1 MAPPSSSSNGRSNG
15 RAAKK
20 TRRKKKSARP
30 EGRPEVR
37 YVSLAEETRRRY
49 LNYALS
55 VISSRALPDARDG
68 LKPVQRR
75 ILYVMGRE
83 LNLTPGAK
91 TAKCARIVGDTIGKY
106 HPHGDTAAYDTL
118 VRLAQ
123 DHAMRVP
130 LVEGQGNFGSVLGL
144 PAAAARYTE
153 ARLTAPAASLMAE
166 LGQHTVPT
174 RPTYDA
180 ERTEPVV
187 FPAAFP
193 HLLVNGSTGI
203 AVGMATNVPPHNLR
217 EVVNSACH
225 LIDEPGATVARLMAK
240 GVKGPD
246 FPLGG
251 RIVSDRVD
259 IRTAYEEGRGSIKV
273 RAVWDFDPEDAEA
286 KQGRGGSS
294 RGSSRKRGAQ
304 PARLVIDSLPH
315 GVTSGAVVAEL
326 KQLAESR
333 KIPQMLGAEDET
345 DRAHGLRVVVTVK
358 AEGDADAVMAYL
370 YKHTALEQNF
380 AVNLTALVPE
390 TFDDAPDAEGPQAL
404 RVTEDAVDDG
414 AIEEEGDESESA
426 LLDGGEDVPLVPRR
440 LDLKQL
446 LRVFL
451 DFRLQTVVRR
461 LRHDLRVLRRR
472 IHLLEGFEILFDGID
487 KAIRIIRASSGK
499 ADAREKMMGAFPLD
513 ERQTNAILDLQLY
526 KISRLEIDAILG
538 ELAEKRAAA
547 DRLEALLGS
556 EPELWALIRAEL
568 KEIGERFGDRRRTTL
583 GGSDEVEEFDPTA
596 YIVREDTNVVLTREG
611 WVKRL
616 GTINAVDAL
625 RTREGDETL
634 AVLGAST
641 LDAIVFFAADGTAY
655 TLPVDQIPASTG
667 YGEPLGK
674 HVKLDDGVRIVAA
687 ETTDERFTPADF
699 EIDGAAALAPHLFVA
714 TALGQVSRVGLS
726 GFRDPSTRGGRKYLR
741 LADGDEV
748 VHVERVDGAGSV
760 FLATKKA
767 RVLHFKMSS
776 VPVLAGPGKGVKGI
790 DLAAGDAVL
799 GAQLCRR
806 PGDVLHAINVNDKQ
820 LSFGQMKY
828 TPTGRGGKGVKTS
841 QRTGFRSVV
850 GAEPTTV
857 DWEGAK

>member
-1 MAPPSSSSNGRSNG
+1 MAASSPSSNGSADG
-15 RAAKK
+15 APKK
-20 TRRKKKSARP
+20 KRRRKKGVRP

-55 VISSRALPDARDG
+55 VIGSRALPDARDG

-83 LNLTPGAK
+83 LNLAPGTK
-91 TAKCARIVGDTIGKY
+91 TVKCARIVGDTIGKY

-153 ARLTAPAASLMAE
+153 ARLTAPAMSLMAE
-166 LGQHTVPT
+166 LGKNTVPT

-193 HLLVNGSTGI
+193 HLLVNGATGI
-203 AVGMATNVPPHNLR
+203 AVGMATNIPPHNLR

-225 LIDEPGATVARLMAK
+225 LIDDPDATVAALMQK

-251 RIVSDRVD
+251 RIVSDRTD

-273 RAVWDFDPEDAEA
+273 RAMWDFDPEDDQQ
-286 KQGRGGSS
+286 KGR
-294 RGSSRKRGAQ
+294 RKAQ

-315 GVTSGAVVAEL
+315 GVTSGAVIGEL
-326 KQLAESR
+326 KALAESR
-333 KIPQMLGAEDET
+333 KLPQMLEADDET
-345 DRAHGLRVVVTVK
+345 DRAHGLRIVVTVRGK
-358 AEGDADAVMAYL
+358 EDAEAVMAYL

-380 AVNLTALVPE
+380 AVNLTALVPDDTFAASEDYNAEALQGLGVKEAGDDDPAE
-390 TFDDAPDAEGPQAL
+390 TAL
-404 RVTEDAVDDG
+404 
-414 AIEEEGDESESA
+414 I
-426 LLDGGEDVPLVPRR
+426 DGGADVPLVPRR

-451 DFRLQTVVRR
+451 DFRLQTVTRR
-461 LRHDLRVLRRR
+461 LKHDLRALRRR
-472 IHLLEGFEILFDGID
+472 IHLLEGYEILFSGID
-487 KAIRIIRASSGK
+487 RALRLIRESNGK
-499 ADAREKMMGAFPLD
+499 ADAREKLMDAFPLD
-513 ERQTNAILDLQLY
+513 ERQTNSILEMMLY
-526 KISRLEIDAILG
+526 KISRLEIDTILG
-538 ELAEKRAAA
+538 ELAEKRAEA
-547 DRLEALLGS
+547 DRLVKLLS
-556 EPELWALIRAEL
+556 DKSALWALIRTEL
-568 KEIGERFGDRRRTTL
+568 KEIGDRFGDRRRTTL
-583 GGSDEVEEFDPTA
+583 GGSEEVEEFDPTA
-596 YIVREDTNVVLTREG
+596 YIVREDTNVVLTRDG
-611 WVKRL
+611 WIKRL

-634 AVLGAST
+634 CVLGAST
-641 LDAIVFFAADGTAY
+641 LDAIVFFAEDGTAY
-655 TLPVDQIPASTG
+655 TLPVEQIPASTG

-674 HVKLDDGVRIVAA
+674 HVKLDDGVKIVAA
-687 ETTDERFTPADF
+687 ISTDQRFTPLDF
-699 EIDGAAALAPHLFVA
+699 EVEGTPSLAPHLFVA
-714 TALGQVSRVGLS
+714 TEQGQVSRVGLS
-726 GFRDPSTRGGRKYLR
+726 SFRDVSTRGGRKFLR
-741 LADGDEV
+741 LTGDDRV
-748 VHVERVDGAGSV
+748 IHVERVDGAESV

-767 RVLHFKMSS
+767 RVLHFKVDS

-790 DLAAGDAVL
+790 DLEKSDAVL

-806 PGDVLHAINVNDKQ
+806 PSDVLHVLNVNEKE
-820 LSFGQMKY
+820 LPFGQMKY

-841 QRTGFRSVV
+841 QRTGFKQVLHE
-850 GAEPTTV
+850 GPDLV
-857 DWEGAK
+857 DWAAAK

>member
-1 MAPPSSSSNGRSNG
+1 MAASSPSSNGS
-15 RAAKK
+15 AKKK
-20 TRRKKKSARP
+20 TRRRKKSMRP

-55 VISSRALPDARDG
+55 VIGSRALPDARDG

-83 LNLTPGAK
+83 LNLAPGTK
-91 TAKCARIVGDTIGKY
+91 TVKCARIVGDTIGKY

-166 LGQHTVPT
+166 LGKNTVPT

-193 HLLVNGSTGI
+193 HLLVNGATGI
-203 AVGMATNVPPHNLR
+203 AVGMATNIPPHNLR

-225 LIDEPGATVARLMAK
+225 LIDDPDATVAQLMQK
-240 GVKGPD
+240 GIKGPD

-251 RIVSDRVD
+251 RIVSDRAD

-273 RAVWDFDPEDAEA
+273 RAVWDFDPEDSQP
-286 KQGRGGSS
+286 KKGR
-294 RGSSRKRGAQ
+294 KKAQ

-315 GVTSGAVVAEL
+315 GVTSGAVIADL
-326 KQLAESR
+326 KALAESR
-333 KIPQMLGAEDET
+333 KIPQMLEADDET
-345 DRAHGLRVVVTVK
+345 DRTHGLRIVVTVK
-358 AEGDADAVMAYL
+358 SKQDAEAVMAYL

-380 AVNLTALVPE
+380 AVNLTALVPDV
-390 TFDDAPDAEGPQAL
+390 FDAGESADHAEAPRGL
-404 RVTEDAVDDG
+404 GVTEA
-414 AIEEEGDESESA
+414 EEDESNEREESETE

-440 LDLKQL
+440 LDLKQM

-451 DFRLQTVVRR
+451 DFRLQTVTRR
-461 LRHDLRVLRRR
+461 LKHDLRVLRRR
-472 IHLLEGFEILFDGID
+472 IHLLEGFEILFSGID
-487 KAIRIIRASSGK
+487 KAIRLIRESDGK
-499 ADAREKMMGAFPLD
+499 ADAREKLMDAFPLD
-513 ERQTNAILDLQLY
+513 ELQTNAILEMMLY
-526 KISRLEIDAILG
+526 KISRLEIDTILG
-538 ELAEKRAAA
+538 ELAEKRAEA
-547 DRLEALLGS
+547 DRLVKLLS
-556 EPELWALIRAEL
+556 DESALWALIRAEL
-568 KEIGERFGDRRRTTL
+568 KEIGDEFSDRRRTSL
-583 GGSDEVEEFDPTA
+583 GGSEEVEEFDPTA
-596 YIVREDTNVVLTREG
+596 YIVKEDTNVVLTRDG
-611 WVKRL
+611 WIKRL

-634 AVLGAST
+634 CVLGAST
-641 LDAIVFFAADGTAY
+641 LDAIVFFAEDGTAY
-655 TLPVDQIPASTG
+655 TLPVEQIPASTG
-667 YGEPLGK
+667 YGEPLSK

-687 ETTDERFTPADF
+687 ISTDSRFTPLDF
-699 EIDGAAALAPHLFVA
+699 EVDGTPSLAPHLFVA
-714 TALGQVSRVGLS
+714 TEQGQVSRVGLS
-726 GFRDPSTRGGRKYLR
+726 GFRDVSTRGGRKFLR
-741 LADGDEV
+741 LTGDDRV
-748 VHVERVDGAGSV
+748 VHVERVDGAESV

-767 RVLHFKMSS
+767 RVLHFKMET

-790 DLAAGDAVL
+790 DLEKSDAVL

-806 PGDVLHAINVNDKQ
+806 PSDVLHVLNVNDKE
-820 LSFGQMKY
+820 LPFGQMKY

-841 QRTGFRSVV
+841 QRTGFKQVLHD
-850 GAEPTTV
+850 GPDLV
-857 DWEGAK
+857 DWGAAK